1 MNRDI
6 LDKEKIDREI
16 AELVDKGNKRLAVVV
31 IILSILPT
39 PLMFLMQDNL
49 QLFMIGWIIW
59 SIISIRVSSYIVM
72 KIWKN

>member
-6 LDKEKIDREI
+6 LDKEKVDREI

-49 QLFMIGWIIW
+49 QLFVIGWMIW